1 MLFRSQQ
8 QEKRTPTKKIFRRLD
23 CIRIIYYL
31 CVAFKAGCSAV
42 RLARHVRD
50 VEVEGSNPFIPTK
63 EREVFKKLE
72 DLSFLYRH
80 RHPARPPFSVPSMSV
95 PVQLAR
101 NTMLLHIKAHFL
113 FNIYC
118 CRLINL
124 SLYLKRKINHRDSAD
139 LAPLMPVPPTRP

>member
-1 MLFRSQQ
+1 M
-8 QEKRTPTKKIFRRLD
+8 D

-72 DLSFLYRH
+72 DLSFLIQT
-80 RHPARPPFSVPSMSV
+80 PAPR
-95 PVQLAR
+95 
-101 NTMLLHIKAHFL
+101 T
-113 FNIYC
+113 
-118 CRLINL
+118 
-124 SLYLKRKINHRDSAD
+124 
-139 LAPLMPVPPTRP
+139 APLLRTEYVSAGPTSP